1 MSVGKDMKS
10 TDNKEPL
17 LFSYFVQ
24 LLATGMAK
32 IHIVI
37 QKITLSIHIVECMI
51 CIYMKNNVL

>member
-1 MSVGKDMKS
+1 MKS

-37 QKITLSIHIVECMI
+37 HKITLSIDIVKYMI
-51 CIYMKNNVL
+51 CIYVINNVL

>member
-1 MSVGKDMKS
+1 MKS

-37 QKITLSIHIVECMI
+37 RKITLTIHIVECII